1 MIVENDVKKCLGC
14 DNSIDLTGKKNY
26 CSNKCYRK
34 NYSKEWYSKNKVVNS
49 KTLKLCKCCG
59 NSFLPKTKRSKY
71 CSVKCSGKEWFREKT
86 GFYNIKPRNCEYCE
100 KLFIPNKGKNTKCC
114 SGSCN
119 SKLWAKNNKDKVKDN
134 KDKNQKWSSLKR
146 KYGLSFELFYI
157 NNDGNINYK
166 KMMYEID
173 KYISEGII
181 NPKKVYDRYNHLKRD
196 IQKNVY
202 IQNYINLINWLKNI
216 VRLTIIG
223 KNQYIKE
230 NYTLK
235 NNDVKYKLKKQ
246 IHYTKSFYNSYD
258 DVNTY
263 SEDKAFR
270 NYEDN
275 T

>member
-1 MIVENDVKKCLGC
+1 MENDVKKCLGC

-146 KYGLSFELFYI
+146 KYGLSKNDYLSLLLTQNYRCKI
-157 NNDGNINYK
+157 CNNILDNGSKTHVDHDHETGKVRGILCSKCNVGLGNFK
-166 KMMYEID
+166 D
-173 KYISEGII
+173 S
-181 NPKKVYDRYNHLKRD
+181 
-196 IQKNVY
+196 
-202 IQNYINLINWLKNI
+202 IQNLYNAI
-216 VRLTIIG
+216 
-223 KNQYIKE
+223 QYLQQNK
-230 NYTLK
+230 
-235 NNDVKYKLKKQ
+235 
-246 IHYTKSFYNSYD
+246 
-258 DVNTY
+258 
-263 SEDKAFR
+263 
-270 NYEDN
+270 
-275 T
+275 